1 MRHLIKNT
9 ALLLSAILGLTS
21 LAERPALAEAPIQT
35 PSVPKPALWKVADA
49 DTTIYLFGTIHA
61 LPVSVQWLN
70 GPVEQALAA
79 SDQLVTELP
88 DTPPEEM
95 QAAVASNAMLP
106 AGKTL
111 RALLSPAQKAKYE
124 AALASFGAQP
134 QAYDSVEPWFAAIAL
149 TSLPLLRDGYTAE
162 NGVEEKI
169 AERAKALGKP
179 RTGLET
185 AAYQLHMFDSL
196 PMEVQKNYL
205 MEVIDGLPTIDKDLA
220 AIIEQWKVGNA
231 EKLADLLNDKDDD
244 PRMTAALLTGRNKV
258 WTQWVKTRLDQ
269 PGTVF
274 MAVGAGHLA
283 GKDSV
288 QEMLA
293 RSGVTVTRVQ

>member
-1 MRHLIKNT
+1 MRRFIKSIALPLS
-9 ALLLSAILGLTS
+9 ALLAL
-21 LAERPALAEAPIQT
+21 PAWGQTAAPA
-35 PSVPKPALWKVADA
+35 PVASPAALPHPALWKVADA

-61 LPVSVQWLN
+61 LPVNIDWLH
-70 GPVEQALAA
+70 GPVDEALAGA
-79 SDQLVTELP
+79 DQLVTELP

-106 AGKTL
+106 SGKTL
-111 RALLSPAQKAKYE
+111 RSLLTPAQKAKYE

-169 AERAKALGKP
+169 AARAKALNKP

-185 AAYQLHMFDSL
+185 AAQQLHMFDSL
-196 PMEVQKNYL
+196 PMDVQKNYL

-220 AIIEQWKVGNA
+220 GIVEQWKAGNA
-231 EKLADLLNDKDDD
+231 EKLAELLNDDEDD

-258 WTQWVKTRLDQ
+258 WSQWIVARMKQ
-269 PGTVF
+269 PGKVF

-288 QEMLA
+288 QDMLKKA
-293 RSGVTVTRVQ
+293 GYTVTRVQ